1 MSAPSEEKKEMGVF
15 EKIAG
20 IFISPRETFE
30 ALDQKP
36 SWLVPFLIIVVMTLG
51 MTMLTRDIGMQD
63 MMAKFQAREMPQEQI
78 DKIAAQSEGIGKYI
92 QMVLIPVATLAVW
105 AIFAGILLF
114 CGNTLLGGSAKFKK
128 VFSMMSWSSLVGALA
143 IIVNTAIILSKGT
156 TQGVTTSLAVLLPVP
171 GLSDKPSIF
180 YRLLSKF
187 DLFTIWSLIL
197 WTIGLSVIYKFTMKK
212 SAGLVIALWAVWIVI
227 SIAFGSLFGPMFGQ

>member
-1 MSAPSEEKKEMGVF
+1 MSAPSAEKKEMGVF
-15 EKIAG
+15 EKITG

-30 ALDQKP
+30 ALDRKP
-36 SWLVPFLIIVVMTLG
+36 SWLVPFIIIAVMTLG
-51 MTMLTRDIGMQD
+51 MTILTRDIGMQD

-78 DKIAAQSEGIGKYI
+78 DKIAAQSQGIGKYI
-92 QMVLIPVATLAVW
+92 QMVLIPVATLVIW

-128 VFSMMSWSSLVGALA
+128 VFSMISWSSLVGALA

-171 GLSDKPSIF
+171 GLSDKPSLF

-187 DLFTIWSLIL
+187 DLFTVWSLIL
-197 WTIGLSVIYKFTMKK
+197 WAIGLSVIYKFTMKK